1 MINRFQVGDTIR
13 AKEAT
18 MTGTVVKVEYRRD
31 AKNKAYDIASIDVLF
46 RNNAYFTIKPAD
58 FERIYLI
65 KEAKSIHP
73 KETEVEA

>member
-18 MTGTVVKVEYRRD
+18 MTGTVVKIEYRRD

-46 RNNAYFTIKPAD
+46 RNNAYFTIKAD
-58 FERIYLI
+58 DFARIYLV

-73 KETEVEA
+73 KENEVEA

>member
-13 AKEAT
+13 AKESI
-18 MTGTVVKVEYRRD
+18 MVGTVVKIEYKRD
-31 AKNKAYDIASIDVLF
+31 AKGKAYDIAAIDVLF

-58 FERIYLI
+58 FDRIYLI

-73 KETEVEA
+73 KEIEVES

>member
-13 AKEAT
+13 AKESI
-18 MTGTVVKVEYRRD
+18 MVGTVVKIEYKRD
-31 AKNKAYDIASIDVLF
+31 AKGKAYDIAAIDVLF

-58 FERIYLI
+58 FDRIYLI

-73 KETEVEA
+73 KETGVEA

>member
-18 MTGTVVKVEYRRD
+18 MTGTVVKIEYRRD
-31 AKNKAYDIASIDVLF
+31 AKGKAYDIASIDVLF

-58 FERIYLI
+58 FDRIYLI

-73 KETEVEA
+73 KEIEVES

>member
-13 AKEAT
+13 AKESI
-18 MTGTVVKVEYRRD
+18 MVGTVVKIEYRRD
-31 AKNKAYDIASIDVLF
+31 AKGKAFDIAAIDVLF

-58 FERIYLI
+58 FDRIYLI

-73 KETEVEA
+73 KETGVEA

>member
-1 MINRFQVGDTIR
+1 MINRYQVGDTIR

-58 FERIYLI
+58 FDRIYLI

>member
-1 MINRFQVGDTIR
+1 MISRYQVGDTIR
-13 AKEAT
+13 AKESI
-18 MTGTVVKVEYRRD
+18 MVGTVVKIEYRRD
-31 AKNKAYDIASIDVLF
+31 AKGKAYDIAAIDVLF

-58 FERIYLI
+58 FDRIYLI

>member
-13 AKEAT
+13 AKESI
-18 MTGTVVKVEYRRD
+18 MVGTVVKIEYKRD
-31 AKNKAYDIASIDVLF
+31 AKGKAFDIAAIDVLF

-58 FERIYLI
+58 FDRIYLI

-73 KETEVEA
+73 KEIEVES

>member
-13 AKEAT
+13 AKEST
-18 MTGTVVKVEYRRD
+18 MAGTVVKVEYKRD
-31 AKNKAYDIASIDVLF
+31 AKGKAYGIASIDVLF
-46 RNNAYFTIKPAD
+46 RNNAYFTIKPGD
-58 FERIYLI
+58 FHRIHLI

>member
-1 MINRFQVGDTIR
+1 MINRYQVGDTIR

-31 AKNKAYDIASIDVLF
+31 AKGKAYDIASIDVLF
-46 RNNAYFTIKPAD
+46 RNNAYFTIRPDD
-58 FERIYLI
+58 FHRVYLI

>member
-31 AKNKAYDIASIDVLF
+31 AKGKAYDIASIDVLF
-46 RNNAYFTIKPAD
+46 RNNAYFTIRPDD
-58 FERIYLI
+58 FHRVYLI

>member
-13 AKEAT
+13 AKESP
-18 MTGTVVKVEYRRD
+18 MVGTVVKIEYKRD
-31 AKNKAYDIASIDVLF
+31 AKGKAFDIASIDVLF

-58 FERIYLI
+58 FDRIYLI

-73 KETEVEA
+73 KETGVEA

>member
-18 MTGTVVKVEYRRD
+18 MTGTVVKIEYRRD

>member
-31 AKNKAYDIASIDVLF
+31 VKNKAYDIASIDVLF

>member
-13 AKEAT
+13 AKESV
-18 MTGTVVKVEYRRD
+18 MTGTVVKIEYKRD
-31 AKNKAYDIASIDVLF
+31 AKGKAFDIASIDVLF

-58 FERIYLI
+58 FDRIYLI

-73 KETEVEA
+73 KGVEA